1 MNSYAAFW
9 FLPSGPVLGRA
20 EPLTVLETV
29 LPAQRRDR
37 LMGLPERSLPSHFLS
52 DCITSPS
59 TNSAQRRVCCV
70 CPWIYQTFKNSMK
83 FHFSE
88 ARIPLIHSCI
98 TPWIISIRKAKTN
111 SQNLKHECCEVL
123 LSRKPDIIFFVC
135 VCNKVLLKYKGDRES
150 FWQRH
155 QKAAERVPAC

>member
-1 MNSYAAFW
+1 MIEWAFW

-59 TNSAQRRVCCV
+59 TNSAQRRVCYV
-70 CPWIYQTFKNSMK
+70 CPWIYQTFKNSMQ

-98 TPWIISIRKAKTN
+98 TRWIIPIRKAKTN
-111 SQNLKHECCEVL
+111 SQNLKHKSAVKYCFPESL
-123 LSRKPDIIFFVC
+123 TLSLCVC
-135 VCNKVLLKYKGDRES
+135 VCVCVIKFYIV
-150 FWQRH
+150 
-155 QKAAERVPAC
+155 